1 MPRARRPPLAP
12 MLSTDPTSAVLSAF
26 TDPHDAGGGI
36 AELDG
41 IVARLERTEDRRSAL
56 EGIVDLATWIRRLDP
71 QLRWPTGEPDPSRG
85 QPAARAMGVLAMV
98 LERSPRAQAAVARA
112 IERVAAETDGLA
124 LFAEVG
130 VPSDRGLFDE
140 TSERFARKL
149 LPRPRDEED
158 LAELVVRAFPDEDA
172 ASWLESIDLEV
183 AARFVEA
190 LQLAPKSL
198 ARWRDAC
205 DDALLLLATRI
216 SALGSGEALRVR
228 RSEIGVRGS
237 PYLALPRA
245 VDALLARWRSGDDD
259 REALAEFRAAV
270 DGARAGCD
278 EVLNALE
285 RRGVSIDLVYAIDAI
300 EKLLRRAEALV
311 EAVRPP
317 VSEKSRLRASHALL
331 SELVR
336 ARLNDSSFVALVRD
350 NGRLLA
356 RKIVE
361 RAGRTGEHYI
371 ASTPREHLGMWGSAF
386 VGGIITTATAALKI
400 VIAVAKL
407 PLFVEGAFA
416 SINYAASFVLIQ
428 LVHGTLATKQPAMT
442 AATLAGILA
451 RSTAAT
457 RAEELATHLVNIV
470 RSQLAAALGNIAA
483 VSAGAFLFDLAW
495 RAANGR
501 AFLEPEE
508 AAYVLHSL
516 DPFTTGTLLYAAIT
530 GAVLWLA
537 SLASGAIGN
546 WSAYH
551 RLPLAIAEHRFGR
564 VVGAPRMQWLS
575 RAFASNVSSI
585 GGCIVLGVL
594 LGMTPIVGKFFGL
607 PIDVRHV
614 TLSTGQMAL
623 ALAADLPA
631 GLEHSGA
638 LRAAAGIAAIFVLN
652 LSVSFALALAVAA
665 RARSVRLRDIP
676 GLARAFAGH
685 LSRRPSELFWP
696 PRPSTP

>member
-1 MPRARRPPLAP
+1 
-12 MLSTDPTSAVLSAF
+12 MLPADPTSAILSAF
-26 TDPHDAGGGI
+26 TDPQDAGGGI

-41 IVARLERTEDRRSAL
+41 IVTRLEHAADRHSAL
-56 EGIVDLATWIRRLDP
+56 DGIVELATWMRRLDP
-71 QLRWPTGEPDPSRG
+71 QLSWPTGEPDPSRG
-85 QPAARAMGVLAMV
+85 QPAARALGVLAMV
-98 LERSPRAQAAVARA
+98 LERSPRAQAAVAGA

-140 TSERFARKL
+140 MSDRFARKA
-149 LPRPRDEED
+149 LPRPRDEQD
-158 LAELVVRAFPDEDA
+158 LAELVLRAFPDEDA
-172 ASWLESIDLEV
+172 AVWLESIDLEI
-183 AARFVEA
+183 AERFVHA

-205 DDALLLLATRI
+205 DDALLLLGTRVA
-216 SALGSGEALRVR
+216 ALGSGEALRVR
-228 RSEIGVRGS
+228 RSELGVRSS

-245 VDALLARWRSGDDD
+245 VDALLAAWRSGDDD
-259 REALAEFRAAV
+259 REALAGFRTAV

-300 EKLLRRAEALV
+300 EKLLQRAEALV

-317 VSEKSRLRASHALL
+317 ASEKGKLRASHALL

-336 ARLNDSSFVALVRD
+336 ARLSDTSFVALVRD

-371 ASTPREHLGMWGSAF
+371 ASTPREHLAMWGSAL
-386 VGGIITTATAALKI
+386 VGGIVTTATAALKI
-400 VIAVAKL
+400 VIAGARL
-407 PLFVEGAFA
+407 PLFVEGVFA
-416 SINYAASFVLIQ
+416 STNYALSFVLIQ
-428 LVHGTLATKQPAMT
+428 VAHGTLATKQPAMT

-451 RSTAAT
+451 RSSGEA
-457 RAEELATHLVNIV
+457 RSEELATHLVKIV
-470 RSQLAAALGNIAA
+470 RSQLAAALGNIVA
-483 VSAGAFLFDLAW
+483 VSVGAALFDLAW
-495 RAANGR
+495 RAAHGQP
-501 AFLEPEE
+501 FLGPDE

-530 GAVLWLA
+530 GVLLWLA
-537 SLASGAIGN
+537 SLSSGAIGN

-551 RLPLAIAEHRFGR
+551 RLPLAIAEHRLGS
-564 VVGAPRMQWLS
+564 VLGAPRMLSLS

-585 GGCIVLGVL
+585 GGSIVLGVL

-623 ALAADLPA
+623 ALAADLPTA
-631 GLEHSGA
+631 LEHSGA

-652 LSVSFALALAVAA
+652 LGVSFTLALAVAT
-665 RARSVRLRDIP
+665 RARSVRLREIP

-685 LSRRPSELFWP
+685 VARRPMELVWP
-696 PRPSTP
+696 PRASMP